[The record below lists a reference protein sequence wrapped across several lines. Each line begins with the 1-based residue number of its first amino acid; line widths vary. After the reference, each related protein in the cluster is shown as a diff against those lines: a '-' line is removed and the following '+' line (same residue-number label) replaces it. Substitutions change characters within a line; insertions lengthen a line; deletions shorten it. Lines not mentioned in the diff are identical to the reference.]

1 MRIGKLSDQ
10 RRARKERK
18 RHFNPLFK
26 TTLVSSMEIEI
37 CAYVLNE
44 FLIYWTNEQIEQKN
58 Y

>member
-1 MRIGKLSDQ
+1 MRIGTLSDQ

-44 FLIYWTNEQIEQKN
+44 FLIY
-58 Y
+58 